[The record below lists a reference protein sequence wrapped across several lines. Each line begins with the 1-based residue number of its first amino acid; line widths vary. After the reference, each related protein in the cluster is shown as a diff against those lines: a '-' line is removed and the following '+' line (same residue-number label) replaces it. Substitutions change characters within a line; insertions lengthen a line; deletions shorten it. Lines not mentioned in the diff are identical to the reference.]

1 MECVVKF
8 PQNVVVITCKTRH
21 LQLWLVFGSSYFW
34 SMGCEHHTCISICFI
49 CICGTWS
56 ITFKVC
62 WAFSRILRLKGTVF
76 LSHSLHFFLV
86 LSHLKASLLTHT
98 SHHTIPVSEHMPL
111 QTEANSLPF
120 PFIKQ
125 IPGIHPPLK
134 NVYQSHLGIIILS
147 EVKL

>member
-1 MECVVKF
+1 M
-8 PQNVVVITCKTRH
+8 
-21 LQLWLVFGSSYFW
+21 S
-34 SMGCEHHTCISICFI
+34 
-49 CICGTWS
+49 
-56 ITFKVC
+56 
-62 WAFSRILRLKGTVF
+62 

-134 NVYQSHLGIIILS
+134 NVCQSHLGIIILS
-147 EVKL
+147 EVKLERQIPYDITYTWTLKYDISELIHKTEIDSQTWRTDLCLPRGRLSGEQWTGSLGLADASYYRQER